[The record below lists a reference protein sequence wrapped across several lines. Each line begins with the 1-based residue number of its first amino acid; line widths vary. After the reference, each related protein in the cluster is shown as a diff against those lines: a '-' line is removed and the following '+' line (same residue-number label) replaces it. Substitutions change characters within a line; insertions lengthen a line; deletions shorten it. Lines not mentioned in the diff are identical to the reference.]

1 MRSFTSFGSFP
12 FIELREN
19 NFILSLASAPQD
31 PKVLELE
38 DEDVGKLTLSME
50 SNSKLWELVVP
61 DFEDRICWERSGLYH
76 TIFHSISHH
85 RSQIRYSS
93 QKDMLYLSFCPT
105 NRHEYSLEV
114 ESFNDQI
121 IFDVRILFYFIFSW
135 FFSNFSV

>member
-38 DEDVGKLTLSME
+38 DEDVGKLTLSMD

-61 DFEDRICWERSGLYH
+61 DFEDRICWERSLPYKFF
-76 TIFHSISHH
+76 IFH
-85 RSQIRYSS
+85 
-93 QKDMLYLSFCPT
+93 LTP
-105 NRHEYSLEV
+105 
-114 ESFNDQI
+114 
-121 IFDVRILFYFIFSW
+121 
-135 FFSNFSV
+135 